1 MIDSDDLD
9 RYRAPALDKGL
20 DILELLAGEEEGLSQ
35 AEIAKALG
43 RTPNEHYRMLERL
56 VRRGYVFRNASDR
69 YELTLKLFGLA
80 HFHRPIRRLVS
91 QATPLMSALAVR
103 TMQANHL
110 AVYDRAS
117 VTVIAQMDAPSYW
130 GIAIRVGARVGL
142 FNTGSGHVLLAFR
155 SAEER
160 AVMIAEQD
168 AGDEEQSRPEDL
180 EERLMQIRQ
189 RGYEVMPSQQTAG
202 VYNLS
207 APVLGAD
214 STALAALT
222 CPYIAPAQSP
232 EGAGHPRNHRDA
244 AGDGRG
250 PLAARSRPSRRRA
263 ARPRA
268 HDFYL
273 NDIFI
278 CDYFSDEETSEARGR
293 DANADHR
300 HASPPHLP

>member
-1 MIDSDDLD
+1 MTDSDDLD

-20 DILELLAGEEEGLSQ
+20 DILELLAREEEGLSQ

-91 QATPLMSALAVR
+91 QATPLMSALATR

-160 AVMIAEQD
+160 AVMIAEQE
-168 AGDEEQSRPEDL
+168 AGDEEQARPE
-180 EERLMQIRQ
+180 RPRGAAQRRSASGATRSCRASRQ
-189 RGYEVMPSQQTAG
+189 PACT
-202 VYNLS
+202 
-207 APVLGAD
+207 
-214 STALAALT
+214 T
-222 CPYIAPAQSP
+222 CPRRCWAPTIPRSPRSLAPISRRSIARRRRISRRTIAMLQETAAVLSLRVRGQVDAEPKV
-232 EGAGHPRNHRDA
+232 EGA
-244 AGDGRG
+244 
-250 PLAARSRPSRRRA
+250 
-263 ARPRA
+263 
-268 HDFYL
+268 
-273 NDIFI
+273 
-278 CDYFSDEETSEARGR
+278 
-293 DANADHR
+293 
-300 HASPPHLP
+300 